1 MRKTL
6 GNHAREAGHHGTE
19 ECRHTVKQPCR
30 HGGKS
35 FDLEEVHDAFRI
47 PNQGAFGGFERAREA
62 SITSLPAASAKPP
75 TRTAQSLKSRT
86 ISTIGSLSCRA
97 LMRAASS
104 TRYSRPTAEPH
115 GRAARGQTGVKD
127 I

>member
-30 HGGKS
+30 HGGKR

-47 PNQGAFGGFERAREA
+47 PNQGAFGGFDRAREA

-75 TRTAQSLKSRT
+75 KRTAQSLKSPT
-86 ISTIGSLSCRA
+86 ISTSGSLSCSA
-97 LMRAASS
+97 LMRAGSS
-104 TRYSRPTAEPH
+104 SSECRATAE
-115 GRAARGQTGVKD
+115 RACRS
-127 I
+127 